1 MVSLSKSRFLSG
13 LQCHKRFWFEA
24 HPQAV
29 APDPADPLSVYL
41 QEQGR
46 DVGRLARALYPQG
59 VEIAAGPRQPALALR
74 QTRAAVDAG
83 ADVLFEAAAQ
93 GDGAFAR
100 ADILVRNGPSGPW
113 DLLEVKA
120 SGHKDEAGLAEGRED
135 FLWDLAFQRQA
146 FEAAGFAI
154 GRSRLALVN
163 KDYVRQGALDPQ
175 AFFTQVDVS
184 EAVQERQARVPALLR
199 TMAKAGQ
206 AASPPERAISAHCK
220 LPHACPFQGQCW
232 PPPAPDSVFSL
243 RSLSQARKLALYH
256 AGRRSFAQLGRE
268 KLSDWQAKQVK
279 AQRSGKAFVDK
290 AKIRAF
296 RAGLRYPLFHLD
308 FETLNT
314 AIPPFDGVRPFA
326 QTVFQFSLHVQS
338 TPGARPAH
346 FDYLPKDSA
355 DPRGPLLDS
364 LLELLGDEG
373 TILAYNAPFEKGR
386 LQDLAEA
393 FPSRRQEVEAALRR
407 FQDLITPF
415 KNGWLVHPGFEG
427 SVSIKAVLPALVPS
441 MSYDGLAV
449 ADGGGAIRAYA
460 EFLRP
465 ETTPK
470 RRREIREDL
479 LEYCGQDT
487 LAMVKVLEALERV

>member
-1 MVSLSKSRFLSG
+1 VSISKSRFLSG

-24 HPQAV
+24 HPQA
-29 APDPADPLSVYL
+29 APADPADPLSIYL

-46 DVGRLARALYPQG
+46 DVGRLARALYPGG
-59 VEIAAGPRQPALALR
+59 VEIAAGPQQPALALR
-74 QTRAAVDAG
+74 QTRAAVEAG
-83 ADVLFEAAAQ
+83 AGVIFEAAALG
-93 GDGAFAR
+93 GDAFAR
-100 ADILVRNGPSGPW
+100 ADILVRQAPQGPW

-120 SGHKDEAGLAEGRED
+120 SGHKDAADLAEGQED

-146 FEAAGFAI
+146 FADAGFPM

-163 KDYVRQGALDPQ
+163 RDYVRQGAVDPQ

-184 EAVQERQARVPALLR
+184 AAVEERQARVPGLLKA
-199 TMAKAGQ
+199 MAKAGQ
-206 AASPPERAISAHCK
+206 APARPERLIGGHCS

-232 PPPAPDSVFSL
+232 PKPAPDSVFSL

-256 AGRRSFAQLGRE
+256 AGRRSFGQLGRE
-268 KLSDWQAKQVK
+268 KLSDWQAKQVR

-290 AKIRAF
+290 AKVRGF
-296 RAGLRYPLFHLD
+296 LAGLRYPLFHLD

-338 TPGARPAH
+338 APGSRPAH
-346 FDYLPKDSA
+346 FDYLPKVPS
-355 DPRGPLLDS
+355 DPRGPLLQS
-364 LLELLGDEG
+364 LLELLGDAG
-373 TILAYNAPFEKGR
+373 TILAYNAPFEKSR

-393 FPSRRQEVEAALRR
+393 FPQRRQEVEAVLRR

-415 KNGWLVHPGFEG
+415 KNGWLVHPAFGG

-441 MSYDGLAV
+441 MSYEGLAV

-465 ETTPK
+465 ETTAK

-479 LEYCGQDT
+479 LAYCGQDT